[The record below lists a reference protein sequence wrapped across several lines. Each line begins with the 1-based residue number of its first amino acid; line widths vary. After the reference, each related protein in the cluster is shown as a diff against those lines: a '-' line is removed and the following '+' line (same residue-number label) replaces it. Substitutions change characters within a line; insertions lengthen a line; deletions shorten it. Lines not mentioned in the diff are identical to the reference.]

1 MSLCL
6 GEKSSDRIRR
16 FKKLLEEFEDW
27 IGDWIDLEELLMV
40 YLFIYIVLI
49 IGLIIGSL

>member
-6 GEKSSDRIRR
+6 GEESSDRIRR

-40 YLFIYIVLI
+40 YLFIFIILI